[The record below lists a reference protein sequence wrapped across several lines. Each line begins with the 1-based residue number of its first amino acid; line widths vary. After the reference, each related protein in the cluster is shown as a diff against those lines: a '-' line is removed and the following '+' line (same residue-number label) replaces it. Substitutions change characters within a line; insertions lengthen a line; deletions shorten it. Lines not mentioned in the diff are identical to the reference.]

1 MSKTNSSPADDVLDL
16 ERPLNALATSPDF
29 RGPVEQVEGEFC
41 NDHFA
46 LIYDAPADQF
56 AAVVPFLRQGLERG
70 EQCVYV
76 TDKDSVDA
84 VRTALRDGGIDVEA
98 AVASGSL
105 VVETFQNTYLKNGAF
120 DVDEMISFYA
130 DVIDEVNAEYEGFRL
145 AAEMSW
151 ILESDVA
158 IEETMT
164 YESKVNDLFDD
175 EDAVAV
181 CQYDRNRF
189 PPEVIRDVVRVHPHL
204 IYDDTVCHNFYYTP
218 PEEFCGPNQP
228 THELD
233 RMLGTLRE
241 RTEAKTELQ
250 ERERYQQRQNEIIA
264 DPDRS
269 FEQKLDALFEL
280 GCERF
285 DLDLGGI
292 ARVDPDDDRFELE
305 YVSDEHEHLEP
316 GAELPLSETFCALA
330 AETKAV
336 ADVTDPESEGCDGI
350 LACREFGIRAY
361 LGTYVE
367 IDGGPDRSVAFVG
380 ESTRDEPFSED
391 ECEFLRSIGQWVT
404 YELEQH
410 ERERELERT
419 VDRLE
424 TSNERLEQF
433 AYAASHD
440 MQEPLRMVSSYL
452 QLIERRDEDLSAE
465 TREYLEFAVDGAERM
480 RAMIDGLL
488 QYSRVQSRGGPLEP
502 TDLEAVVADV
512 RDDLQLRL
520 AETDAD
526 LTVGDLPR
534 VTGDPEQL
542 RQLFQNLLD
551 NALTYAGDEPP
562 RIDTT
567 AERTSDGDGWTISV
581 RDEGIGIPVAEQD
594 RIFDLFDRL
603 HSREEYAGTGI
614 GLALCQRIVERHAGA
629 IRVDSEPGEGATF
642 SVTLP
647 AADEA

>member
-1 MSKTNSSPADDVLDL
+1 MSKTNSSPGDDVLDL

-46 LIYDAPADQF
+46 LIYDSPEDQF

-70 EQCVYV
+70 ERCVYV
-76 TDKDSVDA
+76 TDEGSVDE
-84 VRTALRDGGIDVEA
+84 VRAALRDGGIDVA
-98 AVASGSL
+98 SAVESGSL
-105 VVETFQNTYLKNGAF
+105 VIETFQDTYLRSGTF
-120 DVDEMISFYA
+120 DVDDMISFYG

-145 AAEMSW
+145 AAEMTW
-151 ILESDVA
+151 ILESDVSV
-158 IEETMT
+158 EDTMT
-164 YESKVNDLFDD
+164 YESKVNELFDD

-189 PPEVIRDVVRVHPHL
+189 PPAVVRDVVRVHPHL

-228 THELD
+228 AHELD
-233 RMLGTLRE
+233 RMLGTMRD
-241 RTEAKTELQ
+241 RTEAKTKLQ

-269 FEQKLDALFEL
+269 FEEKLDALFDL

-285 DLDLGGI
+285 DLDLGGM
-292 ARVDPDDDRFELE
+292 ARVDPADDRFELE
-305 YVSDEHEHLEP
+305 YVSDEHERLEP
-316 GAELPLSETFCALA
+316 GTELPLSETFCALA
-330 AETKAV
+330 AETNAV
-336 ADVTDPESEGCDGI
+336 ADVADPEAAGCDDV
-350 LACREFGIRAY
+350 LAYREFGVRSY

-367 IDGGPDRSVAFVG
+367 IDGGPDRTFAFVG
-380 ESTRDEPFSED
+380 ETTPDEPFTED
-391 ECEFLRSIGQWVT
+391 ERAFLRSMGQWVK

-452 QLIERRDEDLSAE
+452 QLIDRRDDELSAE

-520 AETDAD
+520 EETDAD

-551 NALTYAGDEPP
+551 NAITYSGDEPP
-562 RIDTT
+562 RIDIA
-567 AERTSDGDGWTISV
+567 AERTPDGDAWTISV
-581 RDEGIGIPVAEQD
+581 RDDGIGIPPAEQE
-594 RIFDLFDRL
+594 RIFELFDRL

-614 GLALCQRIVERHAGA
+614 GLALCQRIVERHGGE
-629 IRVDSEPGEGATF
+629 ISVESEPGEGSTF
-642 SVTLP
+642 AVTLP
-647 AADEA
+647 VASEP

>member
-46 LIYDAPADQF
+46 LIYDSPDDQF

-70 EQCVYV
+70 ERCVYV
-76 TDKDSVDA
+76 TDEDSVDA
-84 VRTALRDGGIDVEA
+84 VRTALRDGGIDVDA
-98 AVASGSL
+98 AVASGAL
-105 VVETFQNTYLKNGAF
+105 VIETFQDTYLRNGSF
-120 DVDEMISFYA
+120 DVDEMMSFYG
-130 DVIDEVNAEYEGFRL
+130 DVIDETVAEYEGFRL

-158 IEETMT
+158 IEETMA
-164 YESKVNDLFDD
+164 YESKVNALFDD

-189 PPEVIRDVVRVHPHL
+189 PPEIIRDVVRVHPHL

-228 THELD
+228 AHELD

-241 RTEAKTELQ
+241 RTEAKAELQ
-250 ERERYQQRQNEIIA
+250 ERKEYQQRQNEIIA

-269 FEQKLDALFEL
+269 FEEKLDALFEL

-285 DLDLGGI
+285 DLDLGGM
-292 ARVDPDDDRFELE
+292 AQVDPDDDRFEIE
-305 YVSDEHEHLEP
+305 YVSDDHERFES
-316 GAELPLSETFCALA
+316 GVELPLSETFCALP

-336 ADVTDPESEGCDGI
+336 ASVADPESAGCDDI
-350 LACREFGIRAY
+350 VAYRELGVRSY

-367 IDGGPDRSVAFVG
+367 IDGGPDRTIAFVG
-380 ESTRDEPFSED
+380 ESTRDEAFSED

-452 QLIERRDEDLSAE
+452 QLIERRDDDLSAE
-465 TREYLEFAVDGAERM
+465 TREYLEYAVDGAERM

-488 QYSRVQSRGGPLEP
+488 RYSRVQSRGGPLEP

-520 AETDAD
+520 EETDAD

-534 VTGDPEQL
+534 VTGDAEQL

-551 NALTYAGDEPP
+551 NALTYSGDEPP
-562 RIDTT
+562 RIDIA
-567 AERTSDGDGWTISV
+567 AERTPAGDGWTISV
-581 RDEGIGIPVAEQD
+581 RDEGIGIPAAEQD
-594 RIFDLFDRL
+594 RIFALFDRL
-603 HSREEYAGTGI
+603 HSRDEYAGTGI
-614 GLALCQRIVERHAGA
+614 GLALCQRIVERHGGA
-629 IRVDSEPGEGATF
+629 IRVDSEPGDGSTF
-642 SVTLP
+642 AVTLP
-647 AADEA
+647 AASDE